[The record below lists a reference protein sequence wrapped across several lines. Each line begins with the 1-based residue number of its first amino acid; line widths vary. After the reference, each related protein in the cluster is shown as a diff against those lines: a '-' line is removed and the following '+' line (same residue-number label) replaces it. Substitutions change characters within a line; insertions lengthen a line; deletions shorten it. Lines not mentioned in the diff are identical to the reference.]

1 MCVCVCVCCDVCM
14 YIQPTHVQTQCSR
27 DGRIFHRRQ
36 RQYAHPQSSLLQL
49 VLRRVSGTSLL
60 SGFFCHTNR
69 SLLTQS
75 SCLQHVLRRVSGM
88 PLLSGLFCHT
98 NRSLLTQSSCLQQVL
113 RRVSGMSLL
122 SGLFCHT
129 NRSLLTLA
137 PTSGHHARRKRGD
150 WCPGRRRCRRAAH
163 SRAPPGRVTGWDAS
177 PHHASTC
184 ARRCD
189 ASHPHFRRQY
199 VRG

>member
-1 MCVCVCVCCDVCM
+1 MCVCVCVCVYVCVCVCCDVCM

-75 SCLQHVLRRVSGM
+75 SCLQ
-88 PLLSGLFCHT
+88 
-98 NRSLLTQSSCLQQVL
+98 QVL

-150 WCPGRRRCRRAAH
+150 WRPGRRRCRRAAH